1 MPPHYP
7 DKDYFMAAESKRQ
20 SSRPLVEKAGW
31 AVFWNAAF
39 FPIKILVPFVSSVIV
54 VRSLRGEGFAILSLA
69 TALLTFLGLF
79 ADLGIERTLPRF
91 YPEIEMRYGRRGTI
105 RLLFMVAL
113 IKGAVLFL
121 LIGALALFPDYWI
134 TTFNLGES
142 GGLLLLFIAMLLV
155 LGAASDVSV
164 QFLYA
169 HFRQKITNSLDVL
182 AAVVYPTLTA
192 FLVLAGWSV
201 LGAILAL
208 LITTILSVGLALW
221 QVLRLLRDMPQEPH
235 HKASEVRIPS
245 NRPLRQRLVSFAG
258 LNYLINWTVY
268 LYDLPFVVLAVSLL
282 VVAPQN
288 KTLEVAV
295 VALAYKFTKQFLRAL
310 VVPLTGVQTP
320 LFARLYAEG
329 RIEGLNTAYST
340 ITKFLLLAL
349 LPSGV
354 GLVLIAR
361 NVLQVLYGQIGLDA
375 VVTQLTM
382 PSIIACT
389 AILAFGLF
397 GEAIIS
403 VALNVLMVYEDYR
416 AVITARLVA
425 LVSIP
430 LMLLLVPQ
438 YGAIGAALA
447 AASAGLA
454 SRGVALGYA
463 VARLGLRFPGRF
475 FVRVGTASLL
485 MGLALLPFLAFLP
498 PNIPSTALMLLTG
511 VTVFYAAFKLLGGM
525 DTEDK
530 NRFAALRIP
539 FAQSLL
545 RFL

>member
-1 MPPHYP
+1 
-7 DKDYFMAAESKRQ
+7 MAAEGNRQ
-20 SSRPLVEKAGW
+20 KSRTLVERAGW

-39 FPIKILVPFVSSVIV
+39 FPLKILVPFISSVIV

-91 YPEIEMRYGRRGTI
+91 YPEIEMMYGRRGTV
-105 RLLFMVAL
+105 RLLLMVTL
-113 IKGAVLFL
+113 IKGAVLLL
-121 LIGALALFPDYWI
+121 LIGALTVFPDYWI
-134 TTFNLGES
+134 QTFGLGEW
-142 GGLLLLFIAMLLV
+142 GGWLLLLIAMLLV

-169 HFRQKITNSLDVL
+169 HFRQKVTNSLDVL

-192 FLVLAGWSV
+192 LLVLAGWNV
-201 LGAILAL
+201 LGAMLAL
-208 LITTILSVGLALW
+208 LITTILSVALALW
-221 QVLRLLRDMPQEPH
+221 QVWRLLREMPQEPQLSR
-235 HKASEVRIPS
+235 KVNIPS
-245 NRPLRQRLVSFAG
+245 TRPLRERLISFAG

-282 VVAPQN
+282 VVAPQD
-288 KTLEVAV
+288 KILEVAV

-329 RIEGLNTAYST
+329 RIEGLNTAYAT

-361 NVLQVLYGQIGLDA
+361 NVLQVLYGQVGLDA

-382 PSIIACT
+382 PTIIACT

-430 LMLLLVPQ
+430 LMLLLVPEF
-438 YGAIGAALA
+438 GAVGAALA
-447 AASAGLA
+447 AATAGLA
-454 SRGVALGYA
+454 SRAVALGYA

-475 FVRVGTASLL
+475 FTKVGTASLL
-485 MGLALLPFLAFLP
+485 MGVALLPFLAFLP
-498 PNIPSTALMLLTG
+498 PNIPSTVLMFLTG
-511 VTVFYAAFKLLGGM
+511 VAVFYAAFKLLGGM

-530 NRFAALRIP
+530 DRFLALRIP
-539 FAQSLL
+539 FAQRVL

>member
-1 MPPHYP
+1 
-7 DKDYFMAAESKRQ
+7 MAAESKRQ
-20 SSRPLVEKAGW
+20 ASRPLVERAGW

-39 FPIKILVPFVSSVIV
+39 FPIKVLVPFVSSVVV
-54 VRSLRGEGFAILSLA
+54 VRQLRGEGFAILSLA

-105 RLLFMVAL
+105 KLLLMVAL
-113 IKGAVLFL
+113 IKGSVLLL
-121 LIGALALFPDYWI
+121 LIGALALFPNYWI
-134 TTFNLGES
+134 STFNLGEF
-142 GGLLLLFIAMLLV
+142 GGWLLVFIGILLV

-169 HFRQKITNSLDVL
+169 HFRQKVTNSLDVL

-192 FLVLAGWSV
+192 ILVLAGWSV

-208 LITTILSVGLALW
+208 VITTVISVVLALW
-221 QVLRLLRDMPQEPH
+221 QVLRLLREIPQEPH
-235 HKASEVRIPS
+235 RKAGEVKIPS
-245 NRPLRQRLVSFAG
+245 NRPLRERLVSFAG

-282 VVAPQN
+282 VTAPQD

-329 RIEGLNTAYST
+329 RIEGLNTAYAT

-389 AILAFGLF
+389 GILAFGLF

-403 VALNVLMVYEDYR
+403 VALNILMVYEDYR

-430 LMLLLVPQ
+430 LMLLLVPEL
-438 YGAIGAALA
+438 GAVGAALA
-447 AASAGLA
+447 AATAGLA

-463 VARLGLRFPGRF
+463 IKGLGLRFPGRF
-475 FVRVGTASLL
+475 FVRVGTASSV
-485 MGLALLPFLAFLP
+485 MGLALLPLLAYFP
-498 PNIPSTALMLLTG
+498 PNILTTIVMVGTGLL
-511 VTVFYAAFKLLGGM
+511 VFFVAFRLLGGM

-539 FAQSLL
+539 FAQTVL

>member
-1 MPPHYP
+1 
-7 DKDYFMAAESKRQ
+7 MAAESKRQ
-20 SSRPLVEKAGW
+20 ASKPLVERAGW
-31 AVFWNAAF
+31 AVLWNAAF

-91 YPEIEMRYGRRGTI
+91 YPEIEMRYGRRGTV

-113 IKGAVLFL
+113 IKGGVLLL

-134 TTFNLGES
+134 RTFNLGET
-142 GGLLLLFIAMLLV
+142 GGWLLFFIAILLV

-169 HFRQKITNSLDVL
+169 HFRQKVTNSLDVL

-192 FLVLAGWSV
+192 LLVLAGWNV

-208 LITTILSVGLALW
+208 LITTILSVALALW
-221 QVLRLLRDMPQEPH
+221 QVWRLLREMPEEPH
-235 HKASEVRIPS
+235 RKASEVKIPS
-245 NRPLRQRLVSFAG
+245 SRSLRQRLVSFAG

-268 LYDLPFVVLAVSLL
+268 LYDLPFVVLTVSLL
-282 VVAPQN
+282 VTAPKD

-329 RIEGLNTAYST
+329 RIEGLNTAYAT

-361 NVLQVLYGQIGLDA
+361 NVLQVLYGQVGLDA

-382 PSIIACT
+382 PTIIACT

-430 LMLLLVPQ
+430 LMLLLVPEF
-438 YGAIGAALA
+438 GAVGAALA
-447 AASAGLA
+447 AATAGLA

-463 VARLGLRFPGRF
+463 VTRLDLRFPGRF
-475 FVRVGTASLL
+475 FVRVGTSSLL
-485 MGLALLPFLAFLP
+485 MGVALLPFLAFLP
-498 PNIPSTALMLLTG
+498 PNILSTILMLLTG
-511 VTVFYAAFKLLGGM
+511 VAVFYAAFKLLGGM

-530 NRFAALRIP
+530 DRFAALRIP
-539 FAQSLL
+539 FAQTLL